1 MQVVTTTFTTFQ
13 TTIEKNT
20 NSRTKLYFGSFRQSF
35 IHNPVFIYFFQNINT
50 NFIRTLLLDIR
61 TLLLDIIHEVLS
73 SFKILVYF
81 IDPLLQNTEM
91 DYTSLNY

>member
-50 NFIRTLLLDIR
+50 NFIRTLLLDI
-61 TLLLDIIHEVLS
+61 IHEVLS